1 MPAKEIKK
9 YKFGRKKKNK
19 QNDFS
24 FCKKCFFGY
33 FSSFFFVEGN
43 EAFFVKTQDTRFVKR
58 RIAFR
63 LLLAAFSS
71 FVIQNKKRKSGE
83 GRTDSHGR
91 FL

>member
-9 YKFGRKKKNK
+9 YKFGRKKKINRMIFLFVK
-19 QNDFS
+19 SVFLDTFLLS
-24 FCKKCFFGY
+24 
-33 FSSFFFVEGN
+33 FFVEGN